1 MLMPISQSAIVRHF
15 PAAANP
21 STDALVRMFWKAR
34 RMPSPVIDCSQSRLR
49 GLLHSA
55 CSMIS
60 RKISSPSRPASQALI
75 TPTMSGRDRRAT
87 RCASRFCCD
96 ALGVRA
102 IRAGMIG
109 SAANPQGSS
118 GICCSRRWPL
128 AAARTS
134 VSDS

>member
-21 STDALVRMFWKAR
+21 STEALGRMFWKAR

-75 TPTMSGRDRRAT
+75 TPTMSGRDKRAT
-87 RCASRFCCD
+87 RCVSRFCCE
-96 ALGVRA
+96 ALGVSG
-102 IRAGMIG
+102 INSGMIG
-109 SAANPQGSS
+109 SAAKPHCFF

-128 AAARTS
+128 AAATTC